1 MLTRISMPLIFA
13 SPIYSFQCYIIGKV
27 LHYGRKAK
35 PSTRLCREAT
45 DQFVFKISTHFK
57 NNFSKTFINIHSYHF
72 IMKPSYQE
80 RESKAVDAIKKA
92 IPSSLKSNMLRQS
105 KGMFA
110 ELYENNEVFPKHYI
124 ASAID
129 SVGTKIIIAEAMEKY
144 DTIGIDCV
152 AMSANDLATFGAVNP
167 FLFMDC
173 ISCQSK
179 VQENKI
185 TGDIVKGM
193 SKGLAQC
200 DASKIL
206 RNSIKINFGK
216 GETASVDELLSSIK
230 PGYGFEVVGSMIGFI
245 KKQKF
250 MRQKIKPGQKI
261 IALRSSETHSNGYT
275 DLRHYLLKGDFE
287 TRQEFK
293 QKYKGRF
300 SLDDKF
306 DGSTIGK
313 ILLEPTKI
321 YIETMAKISKNFDVA
336 GFNNTGYGLKNLNR
350 AKEKVEF
357 RIDNPLKPQPIF
369 ELMQKESKFSDG
381 QMYSTFNMGMG
392 FFVVCDKENADDIL
406 DIAKDADIV
415 GEVRKS
421 NKMFTVLE
429 KNNKKI
435 VFERY

>member
-1 MLTRISMPLIFA
+1 
-13 SPIYSFQCYIIGKV
+13 
-27 LHYGRKAK
+27 
-35 PSTRLCREAT
+35 
-45 DQFVFKISTHFK
+45 
-57 NNFSKTFINIHSYHF
+57 
-72 IMKPSYQE
+72 MKPSYQG

-92 IPSSLKSNMLRQS
+92 IPSSLKSDMLPQS

-110 ELYENNEVFPKHYI
+110 ELFENNEVFPKHYI
-124 ASAID
+124 ATAID

-152 AMSANDLATFGAVNP
+152 AMSANDLATLGAVNP

-173 ISCQSK
+173 ISCQSEI
-179 VQENKI
+179 QEKAI

-193 SKGLAQC
+193 SKGLQQC

-216 GETASVDELLSSIK
+216 GETASVDELLSSPK
-230 PGYGFEVVGSMIGFI
+230 SGYGFEVIGSMIGFI
-245 KKQKF
+245 EKNKIKK
-250 MRQKIKPGQKI
+250 QKIKPGQKI
-261 IALRSSETHSNGYT
+261 ITLKSSGPHSNGYI

-287 TRQEFK
+287 TRAEFK
-293 QKYKGRF
+293 RKYKGRF

-321 YIETMAKISKNFDVA
+321 YIETMAKISKNFDVV

-350 AKEKVEF
+350 AREKVEF
-357 RIDNPLKPQPIF
+357 RINKPLKPQPIF
-369 ELMQKESKFSDG
+369 ELMQKESGFNDE
-381 QMYSTFNMGMG
+381 QMCKTFNMGMG
-392 FFVVCDKENADDIL
+392 FFVVCNAKDVDDIL
-406 DIAKDADIV
+406 DIAKNADIV

-421 NKMFTVLE
+421 NKTITVLE
-429 KNNKKI
+429 KNSKMI
-435 VFERY
+435 IYEGY

>member
-1 MLTRISMPLIFA
+1 
-13 SPIYSFQCYIIGKV
+13 
-27 LHYGRKAK
+27 
-35 PSTRLCREAT
+35 
-45 DQFVFKISTHFK
+45 
-57 NNFSKTFINIHSYHF
+57 
-72 IMKPSYQE
+72 MKPSYRE

-92 IPSSLKSNMLRQS
+92 IPNSLKQCMLKESN
-105 KGMFA
+105 GMFA

-152 AMSANDLATFGAVNP
+152 AMSANDLATLGAVSP

-179 VQENKI
+179 IQEKKI
-185 TGDIVKGM
+185 TGEIVKGM

-216 GETASVDELLSSIK
+216 GETASVDELLSSPK
-230 PGYGFEVVGSMIGFI
+230 SGYAFEVVGSMIGFI
-245 KKQKF
+245 EKQKF
-250 MRQKIKPGQKI
+250 QRQKIKSNQKI
-261 IALRSSETHSNGYT
+261 IALRSSGPHSNGYT
-275 DLRHYLLKGDFE
+275 DLRHNLSKGDFE
-287 TRQEFK
+287 TREEFK
-293 QKYKGRF
+293 RRYKGRY
-300 SLDDKF
+300 SLHDKF
-306 DGSTIGK
+306 DGSTIGE
-313 ILLEPTKI
+313 ILLKPTKI
-321 YIETMAKISKNFDVA
+321 YIQTMAKISKNFDVV

-350 AKEKVEF
+350 IKENVEF
-357 RIDNPLKPQPIF
+357 RINNPLNPQPIF
-369 ELMQKESKFSDG
+369 DLMQKESKFSDE

-392 FFVVCDKENADDIL
+392 FFVICNEEDADKIL
-406 DIAKDADIV
+406 NIAKNGDVV

-421 NKMFTVLE
+421 NKTRTVLE

-435 VFERY
+435 VFEGY